1 MKVLSLILVIL
12 FSASALAE
20 TERYLEM
27 EYIRV
32 YDGDTI
38 TVSYP
43 ILPSPL
49 NRMRV
54 RVADIDTPEAGNRAR
69 CPAEAEKAEVA
80 RIFLERLFE
89 DQTVVRVYNFKWD
102 KFGGR
107 VLGDVRVPAGDVRD
121 QMIAAGYAV
130 RYSGTGSRRDW
141 CTE

>member
-1 MKVLSLILVIL
+1 MRALSLILVAL
-12 FSASALAE
+12 FSTSALAE

-38 TVSYP
+38 TVNYP

-54 RVADIDTPEAGNRAR
+54 RVAGIDTPEAGDRAR
-69 CPAEAEKAEVA
+69 CPVEAEKAEAA
-80 RIFLERLFE
+80 RVFLERLFE

-107 VLGDVRVPAGDVRD
+107 VLGDVRVPTGDVREH
-121 QMIAAGYAV
+121 MIAAGHAV
-130 RYSGTGSRRDW
+130 RYGGTGPRRDW
-141 CTE
+141 CAD